1 MSKIKEIN
9 EYAAEVEEE
18 IVIYDEFEDAIIGL
32 ADRFGMDTS
41 VAYDY
46 DKVIKI
52 LMEDMSYEEA
62 VEHFDFNV
70 IGGWVGD
77 STPVFIKV
85 LGWTK

>member
-9 EYAAEVEEE
+9 EYAEEVEEE
-18 IVIYDEFEDAIIGL
+18 IIIYDEFEDAIIGL

-85 LGWTK
+85 L

>member
-9 EYAAEVEEE
+9 EYAEEVEEE
-18 IVIYDEFEDAIIGL
+18 IVIYDAYEDAIIGL

-62 VEHFDFNV
+62 VEYFDFNV

-85 LGWTK
+85 L

>member
-1 MSKIKEIN
+1 MRQLKDIN
-9 EYAAEVEEE
+9 DYAEEVDEE
-18 IVIYDEFEDAIIGL
+18 IFIYDEFEDAIIGL

-85 LGWTK
+85 L

>member
-9 EYAAEVEEE
+9 EYAEEMEEE
-18 IVIYDEFEDAIIGL
+18 IIIYDEYEDAIIGL

-62 VEHFDFNV
+62 VEYFDFNV

-85 LGWTK
+85 L

>member
-9 EYAAEVEEE
+9 EYAEEVEEE
-18 IVIYDEFEDAIIGL
+18 IIIYDEFEDAIIGL

-62 VEHFDFNV
+62 VEYFDFNV

-85 LGWTK
+85 L

>member
-9 EYAAEVEEE
+9 EYAEEVEEE
-18 IVIYDEFEDAIIGL
+18 IIIYDEYEDAIIGL

-62 VEHFDFNV
+62 VEYFDFNV

-85 LGWTK
+85 L

>member
-9 EYAAEVEEE
+9 EYAEEVEEVEEE
-18 IVIYDEFEDAIIGL
+18 IIIYDEFEDAIIGL

-62 VEHFDFNV
+62 VEYFDFNV

-85 LGWTK
+85 L

>member
-9 EYAAEVEEE
+9 EYAEEVEEE
-18 IVIYDEFEDAIIGL
+18 IIIYDEFEDAIIGL
-32 ADRFGMDTS
+32 ADWFGMDTS

-62 VEHFDFNV
+62 VEYFDFNV

-85 LGWTK
+85 L

>member
-9 EYAAEVEEE
+9 EYAEEVEEE
-18 IVIYDEFEDAIIGL
+18 IIIYDEFEDAIIGL

-52 LMEDMSYEEA
+52 LMEDMSYEEE
-62 VEHFDFNV
+62 VEYFDFNV

-85 LGWTK
+85 L

>member
-9 EYAAEVEEE
+9 EYAEEME
-18 IVIYDEFEDAIIGL
+18 EKLILWDIYEDAIIGL
-32 ADRFGMDTS
+32 ADRFGMNTS

-46 DKVIKI
+46 NKIIKI

-62 VEHFDFNV
+62 VEHFDVNV

-85 LGWTK
+85 L

>member
-1 MSKIKEIN
+1 
-9 EYAAEVEEE
+9 
-18 IVIYDEFEDAIIGL
+18 
-32 ADRFGMDTS
+32 MDTS

-62 VEHFDFNV
+62 VEYFDFNV

-85 LGWTK
+85 L

>member
-1 MSKIKEIN
+1 M
-9 EYAAEVEEE
+9 EEE
-18 IVIYDEFEDAIIGL
+18 IIIYDEYEDAIIGL

-62 VEHFDFNV
+62 VEYFDFNV

-85 LGWTK
+85 LSLQKQVGPSDRPR

>member
-1 MSKIKEIN
+1 
-9 EYAAEVEEE
+9 
-18 IVIYDEFEDAIIGL
+18 
-32 ADRFGMDTS
+32 MDTS

-62 VEHFDFNV
+62 VEYFDFNV

-85 LGWTK
+85 LITETSWVTI

>member
-9 EYAAEVEEE
+9 EYAEEVEEE
-18 IVIYDEFEDAIIGL
+18 IIIYDEFEDAIIGL

-62 VEHFDFNV
+62 VEYFAFNV

-85 LGWTK
+85 L

>member
-9 EYAAEVEEE
+9 EYAEEVEEE

-62 VEHFDFNV
+62 VEYFDFNV

-85 LGWTK
+85 L

>member
-9 EYAAEVEEE
+9 EYAEEVEEE
-18 IVIYDEFEDAIIGL
+18 IIIYDEFEDAIIGL
-32 ADRFGMDTS
+32 ADSFGMDTS

-62 VEHFDFNV
+62 VEYFDFNV

-85 LGWTK
+85 L

>member
-9 EYAAEVEEE
+9 EYAEEVEEE
-18 IVIYDEFEDAIIGL
+18 IIIYDEFEDAIIGL

-52 LMEDMSYEEA
+52 LMGDMSYEEA
-62 VEHFDFNV
+62 VEYFDFNV

-85 LGWTK
+85 L

>member
-1 MSKIKEIN
+1 M
-9 EYAAEVEEE
+9 EEE
-18 IVIYDEFEDAIIGL
+18 IIIYDEYEDAIIGL

-62 VEHFDFNV
+62 VEYFDFNV

-85 LGWTK
+85 L

>member
-9 EYAAEVEEE
+9 EYAEEVEEE

-85 LGWTK
+85 L

>member
-9 EYAAEVEEE
+9 EYAEEVEEE
-18 IVIYDEFEDAIIGL
+18 IIIYDAFEDAIIGL

-70 IGGWVGD
+70 IGGWVAD

>member
-1 MSKIKEIN
+1 RGMSKIKEIN
-9 EYAAEVEEE
+9 EYAEEVEEE

-62 VEHFDFNV
+62 VEYFDFNV

-85 LGWTK
+85 L

>member
-9 EYAAEVEEE
+9 EYAEEVEEE
-18 IVIYDEFEDAIIGL
+18 IIIYDEFEDAIIGL

-46 DKVIKI
+46 DKVIKN

-85 LGWTK
+85 L

>member
-9 EYAAEVEEE
+9 EYAEEVEEE
-18 IVIYDEFEDAIIGL
+18 IIIYDAYEDAIIGL

-62 VEHFDFNV
+62 VEYFDFNV

-85 LGWTK
+85 L

>member
-9 EYAAEVEEE
+9 EYAEEME
-18 IVIYDEFEDAIIGL
+18 EDIILYDRYEDAIIGL

-62 VEHFDFNV
+62 VEYFDFNV

-85 LGWTK
+85 L